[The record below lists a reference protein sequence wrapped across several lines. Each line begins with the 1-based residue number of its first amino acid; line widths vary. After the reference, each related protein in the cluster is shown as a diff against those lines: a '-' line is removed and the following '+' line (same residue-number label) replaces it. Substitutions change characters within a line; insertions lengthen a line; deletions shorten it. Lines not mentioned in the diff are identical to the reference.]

1 VRASL
6 ALLAAVTLLA
16 GCGGGGGTP
25 GGATNGSPRELFV
38 QQCGACHKLAD
49 AGTQGVVASNLDELK
64 PTRQQ
69 VLAAIRE
76 GPDTMPANLVTGP
89 YAQGVAAYVASVAG
103 K

>member
-6 ALLAAVTLLA
+6 AFAAAVVLIA
-16 GCGGGGGTP
+16 GCGGGGGP
-25 GGATNGSPRELFV
+25 AGATTGSPRELFV
-38 QQCGACHKLAD
+38 QQCGACHTLAD
-49 AGTQGVVASNLDELK
+49 AGTEGVVASNLDKLE

-89 YAQGVAAYVASVAG
+89 YARGVAAYVASVAG
-103 K
+103 Q